1 MNEKCSIHKAKKI
14 KIQSFPTGF
23 KTSIVCVRVGRE
35 RERENLQIMIPLK
48 IHHWVYDLKFP

>member
-35 RERENLQIMIPLK
+35 RERERESSN
-48 IHHWVYDLKFP
+48 YDSIKNSSLGL